1 MDRRRR
7 ASETNQPG
15 VEPEII
21 PPDDVRWRRADSR
34 MHGGQRV
41 YVARIGPVGF
51 AIMAVAIAL
60 LGALFFIFLLS
71 AFVVLLPLAGL
82 ALAIIIGVGLFRI
95 LIWRRL

>member
-34 MHGGQRV
+34 MHSAQRV

-51 AIMAVAIAL
+51 AIMAVAIAC
-60 LGALFFIFLLS
+60 GAS
-71 AFVVLLPLAGL
+71 ACGGPARRRVNGGAVHGLPA
-82 ALAIIIGVGLFRI
+82 
-95 LIWRRL
+95 

>member
-34 MHGGQRV
+34 MHSAQRV

-51 AIMAVAIAL
+51 AIMAGTLNRAV
-60 LGALFFIFLLS
+60 GDVFFLLVS
-71 AFVVLLPLAGL
+71 DMLGTAVL
-82 ALAIIIGVGLFRI
+82 VGLGLVDVFGGGRFPG
-95 LIWRRL
+95 LRLGS

>member
-15 VEPEII
+15 AEPEII

-34 MHGGQRV
+34 MHSAPRV
-41 YVARIGPVGF
+41 YVARIGPIGF
-51 AIMAVAIAL
+51 AIMAVAVAL
-60 LGALFFIFLLS
+60 LAALFFILLLS